1 MPYAQ
6 CALAQWCPIVFPI
19 PNAHYTPTTR
29 HRRARGLAI
38 SALLWLGLGSLFL
51 FGLAFCVVGT
61 TATFMSIASS
71 WESQAQGGDAQP
83 TMVASH
89 MYSPRLEHTQHIWRH
104 GNATGSARL
113 WALDAASGRASV
125 AWLPPLASDADV
137 SWGAAAAVAAIER
150 ATGSSSRSREA
161 RQHQA
166 ARVHASPSTTR
177 SGPAAGGRAGG
188 GAARSSGALVPAA
201 SST

>member
-1 MPYAQ
+1 
-6 CALAQWCPIVFPI
+6 
-19 PNAHYTPTTR
+19 
-29 HRRARGLAI
+29 
-38 SALLWLGLGSLFL
+38 
-51 FGLAFCVVGT
+51 
-61 TATFMSIASS
+61 MSIASS

-150 ATGSSSRSREA
+150 ATGSSREA